1 MEKLAS
7 AKTCLKLLQ
16 VMPGVQQAA
25 LLPGGGLGVLASPLQ
40 NLIQM
45 QQVRHRQTKHW
56 KPEFKRLRKLK
67 FVKMDLPNL
76 REKQEDIT
84 KEEMRSRMKERGV
97 LPPRPWMER
106 PFHISCTG
114 GIFEAYVPPEGD
126 GKKSIISTS
135 GAKQKLEFLEK
146 KSKSLMA
153 VRKIRSYDE
162 NFSSD
167 DFGAEAQDIYIQAHT
182 HMAAK
187 DKYKIREFVSE
198 RCYPEM
204 MHNVKDKTIRW
215 KFLQSLEPP
224 RVVHARVT
232 EVITKENQFAQVTV
246 RFHSQQMLAIY
257 DRFGR
262 LMHGS
267 EIITKDVLEYV
278 VFEKHISN
286 EYGKWRLH
294 DKIIPDWLPAKQPAP
309 ITYRLIEDAE
319 EPPKELS
326 AGDAEVKQVDS
337 VGEQSKEQLPLATPV
352 ESHTKPSLAI

>member
-1 MEKLAS
+1 MQAMPAAS
-7 AKTCLKLLQ
+7 S
-16 VMPGVQQAA
+16 
-25 LLPGGGLGVLASPLQ
+25 GGLGVLAPPVQ
-40 NLIQM
+40 NMLQM

-67 FVKMDLPNL
+67 FVKIDLPNL
-76 REKQEDIT
+76 REKPEDIT

-126 GKKSIISTS
+126 GKKSIISTT

-153 VRKIRSYDE
+153 VRKIRSYE
-162 NFSSD
+162 ETFNTD
-167 DFGAEAQDIYIQAHT
+167 DFGAEAQEIYIKAHT

-187 DKYKIREFVSE
+187 EKYQIREFVSE

-224 RVVHARVT
+224 RVVHARCT

-267 EIITKDVLEYV
+267 EILTKDVLEYV

-309 ITYRLIEDAE
+309 ITYRLIEEAE
-319 EPPKELS
+319 EEAPKELS
-326 AGDAEVKQVDS
+326 AGEETKQLEAAS
-337 VGEQSKEQLPLATPV
+337 SEQPKEQLQLATPV
-352 ESHTKPSLAI
+352 ESRAKPSVAI

>member
-1 MEKLAS
+1 MEKIVS
-7 AKTCLKLLQ
+7 AKTCLRLLQ
-16 VMPGVQQAA
+16 AMPATSSGS
-25 LLPGGGLGVLASPLQ
+25 LGVLAPPVQ
-40 NLIQM
+40 NMLQM

-67 FVKMDLPNL
+67 FVKIDLPNL
-76 REKQEDIT
+76 REKPEDIS

-126 GKKSIISTS
+126 GKKSLISTT

-153 VRKIRSYDE
+153 VRKIRSYE
-162 NFSSD
+162 ESFSTD
-167 DFGAEAQDIYIQAHT
+167 DFGAEAQDIYIKAHT

-187 DKYKIREFVSE
+187 EKYQIREFVSE

-224 RVVHARVT
+224 RVVHARCT

-267 EIITKDVLEYV
+267 EILTKDVLEYV

-319 EPPKELS
+319 AEAPKELS
-326 AGDAEVKQVDS
+326 S
-337 VGEQSKEQLPLATPV
+337 GEETTQLEAASEQPKEQLQLATPV
-352 ESHTKPSLAI
+352 ESRAKPSMTI

>member
-16 VMPGVQQAA
+16 VVPGMQQAVTF
-25 LLPGGGLGVLASPLQ
+25 PGGMVPPLQ

-56 KPEFKRLRKLK
+56 QPEFKRLRKQK

-76 REKQEDIT
+76 REKQEDIS

-153 VRKIRSYDE
+153 VRKIRSYE
-162 NFSSD
+162 ESFSSD
-167 DFGAEAQDIYIQAHT
+167 EFGAEAQEIYIQAHT

-267 EIITKDVLEYV
+267 EILTKDVLEYV

-309 ITYRLIEDAE
+309 ITYRLIEDVE
-319 EPPKELS
+319 GEPPKELS
-326 AGDAEVKQVDS
+326 AGEGKETKPLEIGS
-337 VGEQSKEQLPLATPV
+337 EQPKEQLQLSTPI
-352 ESHTKPSLAI
+352 ESRAKPSLTI

>member
-1 MEKLAS
+1 
-7 AKTCLKLLQ
+7 
-16 VMPGVQQAA
+16 MPHAGKSGMGM
-25 LLPGGGLGVLASPLQ
+25 LLPGLQ
-40 NLIQM
+40 NMLQI

-56 KPEFKRLRKLK
+56 KPEFKRLRRQKFIKL
-67 FVKMDLPNL
+67 DIPNL
-76 REKQEDIT
+76 REKPADFT
-84 KEEMRSRMKERGV
+84 KEEMRNRMKERGV

-126 GKKSIISTS
+126 GKKSFISSS

-153 VRKIRSYDE
+153 VRKIRSYEE
-162 NFSSD
+162 NFSTD
-167 DFGAEAQDIYIQAHT
+167 EFGSQAQEIYIAAHT

-187 DKYKIREFVSE
+187 EKYKIREFVSE

-204 MHNVKDKTIRW
+204 MHNVKDKTIHW

-246 RFHSQQMLAIY
+246 RFHTQQMLAIY

-267 EIITKDVLEYV
+267 EVVTKDVLEYV
-278 VFEKHISN
+278 VLEKHISN

-309 ITYRLIEDAE
+309 ITYRISDEIVDEA
-319 EPPKELS
+319 PKELR
-326 AGDAEVKQVDS
+326 A
-337 VGEQSKEQLPLATPV
+337 GEQTNHLEPSKTQQSEQLTLTNAADQ
-352 ESHTKPSLAI
+352 SSKSSLAI

>member
-1 MEKLAS
+1 MPHVVKSGVGIL
-7 AKTCLKLLQ
+7 
-16 VMPGVQQAA
+16 MPG
-25 LLPGGGLGVLASPLQ
+25 LQ
-40 NLIQM
+40 NVLQI

-56 KPEFKRLRKLK
+56 KPEFKRLRRQKFIKL
-67 FVKMDLPNL
+67 DIPNL
-76 REKQEDIT
+76 REKPQDFS
-84 KEEMRSRMKERGV
+84 KEEMRTRMKERGV

-126 GKKSIISTS
+126 GKKSIISSS

-153 VRKIRSYDE
+153 VRKIRSYEE
-162 NFSSD
+162 NFSTD
-167 DFGAEAQDIYIQAHT
+167 EFGQEAQEIYIAAHT

-187 DKYKIREFVSE
+187 EKYKIREFVSE

-204 MHNVKDKTIRW
+204 MHNVKDKTIHWR
-215 KFLQSLEPP
+215 FLQSLEPP

-246 RFHSQQMLAIY
+246 RFHTQQMLAIY

-267 EIITKDVLEYV
+267 EVVTKDVLEYV

-309 ITYRLIEDAE
+309 ITYRIADEIVDEA
-319 EPPKELS
+319 PKELS
-326 AGDAEVKQVDS
+326 AGEQTNQLEPSSTQQSEQIALANTAEQ
-337 VGEQSKEQLPLATPV
+337 PA
-352 ESHTKPSLAI
+352 KPSLAI

>member
-7 AKTCLKLLQ
+7 AKSCLKLLQ

-56 KPEFKRLRKLK
+56 RPEFKRLRKFK

-76 REKQEDIT
+76 REKPEDIT

-135 GAKQKLEFLEK
+135 GAKQKFEFLEK

-153 VRKIRSYDE
+153 
-162 NFSSD
+162 
-167 DFGAEAQDIYIQAHT
+167 AHT

-337 VGEQSKEQLPLATPV
+337 VSEQPKEQLQLATPV
-352 ESHTKPSLAI
+352 ESHTKPSLSI

>member
-1 MEKLAS
+1 MPHAGKS
-7 AKTCLKLLQ
+7 AI
-16 VMPGVQQAA
+16 GG
-25 LLPGGGLGVLASPLQ
+25 LLPGLQ
-40 NLIQM
+40 NVLQI

-56 KPEFKRLRKLK
+56 KPEFKRLRRQKFIKL
-67 FVKMDLPNL
+67 DIPNL
-76 REKQEDIT
+76 REKPADFT
-84 KEEMRSRMKERGV
+84 KEEMRNRMKERGV

-126 GKKSIISTS
+126 GKKSIISSS

-153 VRKIRSYDE
+153 VRKIRSYEE
-162 NFSSD
+162 NFSTD
-167 DFGAEAQDIYIQAHT
+167 EFGTQAQEIYIAAHT

-187 DKYKIREFVSE
+187 EKYKIREFVSE

-204 MHNVKDKTIRW
+204 MHNVKDKTIHW

-246 RFHSQQMLAIY
+246 RFHTQQMLAIY

-267 EIITKDVLEYV
+267 EVVTKDVLEYV

-309 ITYRLIEDAE
+309 ITYRISDEVVDEA
-319 EPPKELS
+319 PKELS
-326 AGDAEVKQVDS
+326 AG
-337 VGEQSKEQLPLATPV
+337 EQTNQLEPSKTQQTEQLPLTNTTDQ
-352 ESHTKPSLAI
+352 SSKSSLAI